1 MTHMTNDD
9 NLYLIRCDDCRR
21 RRHEREVL
29 WHDNAW
35 LCKACRDTRQARAIA
50 VRTLEI
56 LERLA
61 SLLDQGRERT
71 PQGDLP

>member
-9 NLYLIRCDDCRR
+9 DLRLIRCEDCYRPWR
-21 RRHEREVL
+21 DKELL

-35 LCKACRDTRQARAIA
+35 VCKPCRDTRQARAIA

-56 LERLA
+56 LERIA